1 MDTKEEIKQFY
12 ELDAELRRKYMLVE
26 CLMLK
31 DNNAASVR
39 QSYTNI
45 NVLFNKLSSFAR
57 CIFTLSDV
65 NSEGHPILSCLDT
78 SKFEFD
84 KRVEDWFK
92 SINFNSQNDD
102 ACNAKKPSVAESACS
117 SRSSV
122 LRREAYVEAK
132 LARLELDHA
141 KERQREKIALDQMSR
156 ELSLREVERKVALTQ
171 LKLAA

>member
-31 DNNAASVR
+31 NNNAASVR
-39 QSYTNI
+39 QSCTNI
-45 NVLFNKLSSFAR
+45 NVLFNKLCSFAR

-65 NSEGHPILSCLDT
+65 NSEGQPNLSCLDT

-84 KRVEDWFK
+84 KRIEDWFK

-102 ACNAKKPSVAESACS
+102 TCTV
-117 SRSSV
+117 RSSV
-122 LRREAYVEAK
+122 LPGQSVVRVQVFCVVK
-132 LARLELDHA
+132 HMLRLSWH
-141 KERQREKIALDQMSR
+141 
-156 ELSLREVERKVALTQ
+156 V
-171 LKLAA
+171 